1 MQIPVPCW
9 VAPSYLTLCDPMECG
24 LPGSSVHG
32 DPAGDNTRVDC
43 HALLQGIFPTHGS
56 NPGLLHCRHIFYP
69 LSQQGSPRILEWVAC
84 HFSRRSPWPRS
95 QTRIFCIAGTFF
107 TSWGTREARMRS
119 MSCKMLGWMNQ
130 KLESRLSGKRSIN
143 LDMQMMLF

>member
-9 VAPSYLTLCDPMECG
+9 VAPFHLTLFDTMECC

-56 NPGLLHCRHIFYP
+56 NPGLLHCRHIFYL
-69 LSQQGSPRILEWVAC
+69 LSQQGSPRILEWVAY
-84 HFSRRSPWPRS
+84 HFSRGSSWPRN
-95 QTRIFCIAGTFF
+95 QTRIFFIAGTFF
-107 TSWGTREARMRS
+107 TSWGTREARMQS
-119 MSCKMLGWMNQ
+119 MSWEMPVWMNH
-130 KLESRLSGKRSIN
+130 KLESRLSGKISIN
-143 LDMQMMLF
+143 LDMQMIPF